1 MPRGAGTMHD
11 DSRSPSPAL
20 RIAVFA
26 GLAESL
32 GRRVVDL
39 PWAGGT
45 AADLRSAL
53 AVLAPAAA
61 PLLARSAVVV
71 DGRHAADGD
80 AVSCGADVAVL
91 PPVSGG

>member
-1 MPRGAGTMHD
+1 MHD
-11 DSRSPSPAL
+11 ESSSPPAPL
-20 RIAVFA
+20 RVSVFA

-45 AADLRSAL
+45 AADLRAAL
-53 AVLAPAAA
+53 AAVAPVAA
-61 PLLARSAVVV
+61 PLLARSAVVI

-80 AVSCGADVAVL
+80 AVPRGADVAVL